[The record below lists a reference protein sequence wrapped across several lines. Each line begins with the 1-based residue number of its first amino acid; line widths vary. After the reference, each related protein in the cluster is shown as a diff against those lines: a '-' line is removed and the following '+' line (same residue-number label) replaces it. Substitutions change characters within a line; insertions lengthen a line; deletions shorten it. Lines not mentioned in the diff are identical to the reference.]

1 MKPRLVD
8 AHPEADFERGHFA
21 GAVSL
26 APDAVL
32 VFAERELPLK
42 SRALLVY
49 GVKPNNEE
57 AVQQTVAELQK
68 LGFENVEAAPFGFD
82 EHWGEFALEV
92 GPARWEIL
100 GCGG

>member
-1 MKPRLVD
+1 MKPQLVD
-8 AHPEADFERGHFA
+8 ARPEAEFERGHFA

-49 GVKPNNEE
+49 GAKSNDA
-57 AVQQTVAELQK
+57 AVSQTVAELLK
-68 LGFENVEAAPFGFD
+68 LGFESVDAAPFGFD
-82 EHWGEFALEV
+82 DKPDDWKIEV
-92 GPARWEIL
+92 GLARWEIV

>member
-1 MKPRLVD
+1 MKPQLVD
-8 AHPEADFERGHFA
+8 ARSEADFERGHFA

-49 GVKPNNEE
+49 GTTANDEAARSTANE
-57 AVQQTVAELQK
+57 LRK
-68 LGFENVEAAPFGFD
+68 LGFENVEIAPFGFD
-82 EHWGEFALEV
+82 EKPENVEIEV
-92 GPARWEIL
+92 GPARWEII

>member
-1 MKPRLVD
+1 MKPQLVD
-8 AHPEADFERGHFA
+8 ARKEADFERGHFA

-32 VFAERELPLK
+32 IFAERELPLK

-49 GVKPNNEE
+49 GAKQSDE
-57 AVQQTVAELQK
+57 ATFQTVRELRE
-68 LGFENVEAAPFGFD
+68 LGFETVEIAPFSFD
-82 EHWGEFALEV
+82 DKPDDLKIEV